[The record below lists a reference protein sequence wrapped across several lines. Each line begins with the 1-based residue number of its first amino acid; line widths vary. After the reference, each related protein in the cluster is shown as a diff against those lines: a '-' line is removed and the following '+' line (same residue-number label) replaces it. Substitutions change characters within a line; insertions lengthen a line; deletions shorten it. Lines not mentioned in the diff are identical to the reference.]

1 MTYRLDPAKPMSEA
15 LRQVAFAELEIAH
28 GALSTP
34 PERHSGV
41 HNARKCLK
49 RLRSLLL
56 LARPGMP
63 EPAFADLT
71 DKLTTIARGLAAA
84 RDAHALIDA
93 VDKLHRETGAGPGV
107 GPIHSLRAWLEKR
120 RHAAE
125 QNLEKSAASDAMRG
139 LLELRPAFAGL
150 AVYPDDFRS
159 LAKGLRLCYRDTRK
173 AFQHGFASDRDED
186 LHDWRKGVQ
195 HHWRQMQLLAPCFPS
210 ELTARAEAARTL
222 SQILGD
228 DHDISLL
235 SRLISTPTM
244 VFGTQEETAAF
255 LKRCRK
261 RHKAL
266 RKEASR
272 QGELL
277 FAERSRPFAERLA
290 AYWSIA
296 AGGAAKAAGEARVDN
311 VVAFGDV
318 RTPRAG

>member
-56 LARPGMP
+56 LTRPGMP

-139 LLELRPAFAGL
+139 LLELRPAFAGSRFIQMTS
-150 AVYPDDFRS
+150 AHSPRV
-159 LAKGLRLCYRDTRK
+159 C
-173 AFQHGFASDRDED
+173 GFATAIPAKPFSMGSPATGMRIYMTGGRECSTIGGRCNCSRRAF
-186 LHDWRKGVQ
+186 H
-195 HHWRQMQLLAPCFPS
+195 PS
-210 ELTARAEAARTL
+210 SPPEPKRRA
-222 SQILGD
+222 
-228 DHDISLL
+228 
-235 SRLISTPTM
+235 
-244 VFGTQEETAAF
+244 
-255 LKRCRK
+255 RCRK
-261 RHKAL
+261 FSAMTTT
-266 RKEASR
+266 
-272 QGELL
+272 
-277 FAERSRPFAERLA
+277 FPC
-290 AYWSIA
+290 
-296 AGGAAKAAGEARVDN
+296 
-311 VVAFGDV
+311 
-318 RTPRAG
+318 

>member
-1 MTYRLDPAKPMSEA
+1 
-15 LRQVAFAELEIAH
+15 
-28 GALSTP
+28 
-34 PERHSGV
+34 
-41 HNARKCLK
+41 
-49 RLRSLLL
+49 
-56 LARPGMP
+56 MP

-125 QNLEKSAASDAMRG
+125 QNLEKSAASDAMRD

-266 RKEASR
+266 RKEASK